1 MTNTPGDYDIYSQ
14 NPESLTGIY
23 MSAAMEAQCHI
34 VDENLRNQY
43 ETKTNQYK

>member
-34 VDENLRNQY
+34 FAENLRNQY